1 MKGIKFLFLFLFLIS
16 CSEKET
22 SDEEYLKF
30 TENLINKIKS
40 NKNQKYD
47 SFINVIDVS
56 KRIDYIS
63 DSLKFNNK
71 VDRKIFNSKYRYER
85 KCSEYFQNLSKNLKG
100 KIKIT
105 NSFKSK
111 NRIHF
116 IICSELT
123 NLVEVTELLLID
135 KDGQIKIDNF
145 LSYSTGLDMKENYIS
160 YAIFKTNDPSFNFSN
175 RKLEKSLNLS
185 KQGYNKEAY
194 ELYKTIDSKHATT
207 SNFLIVKYQI
217 FRNLFDDL
225 NSDEIA
231 ENYEEL
237 IRYNYENKGFRYS
250 KGWEYYKIFGQ
261 DSIANKYQD
270 SINILIKDEY
280 FIKKI
285 ESFKKK

>member
-47 SFINVIDVS
+47 NFINVIDVS

-85 KCSEYFQNLSKNLKG
+85 KCSEYFQNLSKKLKG

-123 NLVEVTELLLID
+123 NLVEVTELMLID

-145 LSYSTGLDMKENYIS
+145 LSYSTSLDMKENYIS
-160 YAIFKTNDPSFNFSN
+160 YAIFKTNDPSFSFSN

-285 ESFKKK
+285 ESFKKN

>member
-1 MKGIKFLFLFLFLIS
+1 MFLFFIS
-16 CSEKET
+16 CSEKEI
-22 SDEEYLKF
+22 SDEEYLNF
-30 TENLINKIKS
+30 TVNLVNKIKS

-47 SFINVIDVS
+47 DFINVIDVL

-63 DSLKFNNK
+63 DSLKYNNK

-85 KCSEYFQNLSKNLKG
+85 KCSEYFQNLSKKLKG

-123 NLVEVTELLLID
+123 NLVEVTELILID
-135 KDGQIKIDNF
+135 KEGQIKIDNF
-145 LSYSTGLDMKENYIS
+145 LSYSTGLDMKENYIA

-175 RKLEKSLNLS
+175 RNLEKCLNLS

-194 ELYKTIDSKHATT
+194 ELYKTIPAKHATT

-225 NSDEIA
+225 SSDEIA

-237 IRYNYENKGFRYS
+237 IGFNYENKGFRYS
-250 KGWEYYKIFGQ
+250 KGWEYYKIFGH
-261 DSIANKYQD
+261 DSLANKYQD
-270 SINILIKDEY
+270 SINILVKDEY
-280 FIKKI
+280 FIRRI
-285 ESFKKK
+285 NSFRKN